1 MYLPIMDY
9 RTLRGVGPRVAEHML
24 DGLNLV
30 PFPVLEEMKMKD
42 R

>member
-1 MYLPIMDY
+1 
-9 RTLRGVGPRVAEHML
+9 VAEHML